1 MASEKLDLYKL
12 HKDQYITPK
21 KPEMVKTKPAKYL
34 TITGKGE
41 PGVELFSRKIQA
53 LPRCCIKMRLNQLH
67 TPIKRLFPPFC
78 RRPRLRPSF
87 RLGERGFP
95 PGHEPFRGGACPG
108 GRASWPGGINPGAE
122 FNATTG

>member
-34 TITGKGE
+34 TITGKGD

-53 LPRCCIKMRLNQLH
+53 LYNVVYMIKMTKKFDRQDYVVCRLEGLWWGS
-67 TPIKRLFPPFC
+67 K
-78 RRPRLRPSF
+78 
-87 RLGERGFP
+87 G
-95 PGHEPFRGGACPG
+95 PGDFSNEPQKEL
-108 GRASWPGGINPGAE
+108 SKKSN
-122 FNATTG
+122 